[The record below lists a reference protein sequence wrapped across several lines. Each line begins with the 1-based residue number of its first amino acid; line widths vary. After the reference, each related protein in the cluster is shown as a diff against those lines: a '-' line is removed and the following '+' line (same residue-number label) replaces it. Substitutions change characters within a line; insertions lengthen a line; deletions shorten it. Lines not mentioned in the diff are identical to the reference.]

1 MEEDSFDGFTPLQI
15 ERMKGGQDAR
25 IDDPELLTS
34 KKGLMDK
41 FTPMSVINSIHGKH
55 KDLDISKKD
64 SVRKNPD
71 NGVGM
76 LFSFYI
82 TISDLNV

>member
-1 MEEDSFDGFTPLQI
+1 MEEGSFDGFTPEQI
-15 ERMKGGQDAR
+15 ERMKVGQDSR
-25 IDDPELLTS
+25 IDDPELLTT
-34 KKGLMDK
+34 KKALMDK

-71 NGVGM
+71 SSNSM